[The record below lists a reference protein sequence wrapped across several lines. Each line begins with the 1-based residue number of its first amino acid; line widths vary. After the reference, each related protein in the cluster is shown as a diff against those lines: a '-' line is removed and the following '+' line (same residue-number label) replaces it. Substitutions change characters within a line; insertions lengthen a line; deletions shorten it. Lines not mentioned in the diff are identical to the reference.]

1 MLSVIRY
8 DHLHPPQCML
18 LGLGVIFNTK
28 FCAWFYWGIPW
39 TKQIRQNQSNL
50 SSGDMT
56 WHPFMKSTYSSSAL
70 DHPSFAY
77 SGSSVLTGKALMN
90 CGDFRLD
97 WSRIYSWFLSSS
109 SGIFTCFH
117 IPLSFKN
124 FSLWPV
130 VKLWGIFIRLSKNK
144 FLMSQTLW
152 CNIAHWNEKEEKPVG
167 TGFRRVDVPIPYLF
181 FARLIS
187 SVRPFLPYL
196 LMLLTCPYM
205 GTSITAIVVL
215 DRPSPHN
222 NREPDL
228 E

>member
-1 MLSVIRY
+1 MYVTWVGC
-8 DHLHPPQCML
+8 HLQHEILCLIL
-18 LGLGVIFNTK
+18 LGNSPNKTDPPKSKQFIFR
-28 FCAWFYWGIPW
+28 WH
-39 TKQIRQNQSNL
+39 
-50 SSGDMT
+50 DMT
-56 WHPFMKSTYSSSAL
+56 PIHEIYLFILGSRSSLICLLRVKCIDRESINELRYFPIGFSASST
-70 DHPSFAY
+70 
-77 SGSSVLTGKALMN
+77 
-90 CGDFRLD
+90 
-97 WSRIYSWFLSSS
+97 

-167 TGFRRVDVPIPYLF
+167 TGFRRVVVPIPYLF

-196 LMLLTCPYM
+196 LKLLTCPYM
-205 GTSITAIVVL
+205 AIHRL
-215 DRPSPHN
+215 RQ
-222 NREPDL
+222 L
-228 E
+228 